1 MKDSN
6 VEIVLRF
13 NKEKGVED
21 LMIDQN
27 YIVTTSW
34 RWDTCFVSKN
44 LWFDGACILVRG
56 CNWLKVRKKGVVG

>member
-1 MKDSN
+1 VKDSN
-6 VEIVLRF
+6 LEIMLWF

-27 YIVTTSW
+27 YIVTISW

-44 LWFDGACILVRG
+44 LCIFGLMVLAS
-56 CNWLKVRKKGVVG
+56 WLGVAIG